1 MKLAYVVTEAGC
13 MDPKTG
19 ANQHIA
25 MGMRELGKHAEVILF
40 VPPVPNPT
48 GSAAVPASGASG
60 WRARLKTSGAW
71 GAMRDMRDF
80 ARMVKQGWR
89 LAREI
94 EAAGCEV
101 AYVRVQAL
109 HPVSLFL
116 RWRRIKVVLE
126 ANGLQHVSRKAR
138 SGSWLAWAYRPFERH
153 VYRVA
158 DHVFFVGSYGQY
170 WQLDS
175 ENWTEVENGVE
186 PGLFVRRDTRI
197 GGNRPF
203 RMVLVARLVAHHKGS
218 ILSEAFARLEPS
230 LRDQVELHL
239 VGAGFEAL
247 KAEFASLVRVKD
259 HGFVSREAIGPLLQ
273 QMDCG
278 VIPDCPPY
286 GSQMKLLDYA
296 ASGCLVL
303 APNVFHLK
311 NFYAD
316 KGVLFFDRG
325 DAASLSERIGA
336 LVGGDRP
343 VDAMAR
349 ALQDHVR
356 ERFTWGTIFDRKWA
370 VIEAIGDHKA
380 RT

>member
-1 MKLAYVVTEAGC
+1 MKLAYVVTESGC
-13 MDPKTG
+13 MDPTTG

-25 MGMRELGKHAEVILF
+25 MGMRELGKHAEVTPF
-40 VPPVPNPT
+40 VPPVPKST
-48 GSAAVPASGASG
+48 GSGAVPASSASG

-71 GAMRDMRDF
+71 GAMRDMRDV
-80 ARMVKQGWR
+80 ARMAKQGWR

-116 RWRRIKVVLE
+116 RWRGIKVVLE

-138 SGSWLAWAYRPFERH
+138 SRSWLAWAYRPFERH

-170 WQLDS
+170 WQLESD
-175 ENWTEVENGVE
+175 NWSEVENGVE
-186 PGLFVRRDTRI
+186 PALFVRRETRI
-197 GGNRPF
+197 GGSRPF

-218 ILSEAFARLEPS
+218 ILSEAFARLAPS
-230 LRDQVELHL
+230 LRDQFELHL
-239 VGAGFEAL
+239 VGVGFDAL
-247 KAEFASLVRVKD
+247 KAELASLVRVED

-273 QMDCG
+273 RMDCG

-303 APNVFHLK
+303 APNVFHLE
-311 NFYAD
+311 NFYSG

-325 DAASLSERIGA
+325 DAASLAERIGS
-336 LVGGDRP
+336 LVGGDRD
-343 VDAMAR
+343 VDGMAR

-356 ERFTWGTIFDRKWA
+356 ERFTWGAIFDRKWA
-370 VIEAIGDHKA
+370 IIAAIGDHKA
-380 RT
+380 GK